1 MPQGGELA
9 FREKLPD
16 LTPDSNGLFAGDQFA
31 AWIGLNGP
39 IRVLHLDG
47 LLLAKVVDGKPG
59 CDGVNP
65 GREGVFRVVE
75 VQFSVGRDEGG
86 LQQILREMMVACFL
100 VKKGEQP
107 ALEPGNQLLK

>member
-9 FREKLPD
+9 IREKLPD
-16 LTPDSNGLFAGDQFA
+16 LTPDAHGFFSGDQFA

-47 LLLAKVVDGKPG
+47 LLLAKVVDGQPG

-65 GREGVFRVVE
+65 GREGVSRVVE

-86 LQQILREMMVACFL
+86 LQQVLRNMMIRGFL
-100 VKKGEQP
+100 VQKCEQP
-107 ALEPGNQLLK
+107 ALSLIHI